1 MFKFT
6 EDGKKSY
13 LNLEETLKKFD
24 EIKTLI
30 SIQRNLLSKV
40 NSKFAKDYIQDNL
53 AILEDVKKNFEDQL
67 SKDPEYN
74 IMQTSDKNLK
84 SLFNSNIVYIE
95 NKDQDKNCFDNFY
108 D

>member
-24 EIKTLI
+24 EINVLI
-30 SIQRNLLSKV
+30 SIQKNLLAKV

-53 AILEDVKKNFEDQL
+53 AILEDVKNNFEDQL
-67 SKDPEYN
+67 AKDPEYN
-74 IMQTSDKNLK
+74 IMKTSDKNLK
-84 SLFNSNIVYIE
+84 SLFNANIVYIGE
-95 NKDQDKNCFDNFY
+95 NKDQNQEYNFY

>member
-1 MFKFT
+1 MFRFT

-30 SIQRNLLSKV
+30 SIQKNLLNKV
-40 NSKFAKDYIQDNL
+40 NSKYAKDYIQDNL

-67 SKDPEYN
+67 AKDPEYN
-74 IMQTSDKNLK
+74 IMKISDKNLK
-84 SLFNSNIVYIE
+84 SLFNSNIFYIEE
-95 NKDQDKNCFDNFY
+95 NKDQNQEDNFY